1 MTTGMRAMDDNW
13 KAGNGWPLECRQWMV
28 TGMQAMDG
36 HRNEGNG

>member
-13 KAGNGWPLECRQWMV
+13 KAGNGWPLECRQWMA